1 MKHKIILITIVLA
14 ILSTIGA
21 QSQTGKQ
28 SSNEEID
35 IIRLNGITNSGDRVF
50 GIHLNLEEAIR
61 ITVILMDEKNK
72 YQDQLK
78 EVELSLQTVD
88 KKKGCLVFE
97 QFKGASPNGYWK
109 IPKKEFDVLTI
120 LQSKKKKQYW
130 VKAPYKN

>member
-1 MKHKIILITIVLA
+1 MRYKINIVWIVLSILAA
-14 ILSTIGA
+14 IEV
-21 QSQTGKQ
+21 QSQTGEK
-28 SSNEEID
+28 ID
-35 IIRLNGITNSGDRVF
+35 IIRLNGITYSGDRIF
-50 GIHLNLEEAIR
+50 GIHLNKEEAIR
-61 ITVILMDEKNK
+61 ITLQLMDEKNK

-120 LQSKKKKQYW
+120 KEKKAILGKSSF
-130 VKAPYKN
+130 

>member
-1 MKHKIILITIVLA
+1 MRYKINIVWIVLS
-14 ILSTIGA
+14 ILATIEV
-21 QSQTGKQ
+21 QSQTGEK
-28 SSNEEID
+28 ID
-35 IIRLNGITNSGDRVF
+35 IIRLNGITYSGDRIF
-50 GIHLNLEEAIR
+50 GIHLNKEEAIR
-61 ITVILMDEKNK
+61 ITLQLMDEKNK
-72 YQDQLK
+72 CQDQLK